1 MKKIILIAALLV
13 GTFAQAQI
21 KLNKQGGQIMN
32 GDVFTYTELFDLLT
46 NPEGGKLGFNVS
58 NDTEETVQLKMRV
71 DAITNNTAG
80 ENIGDDLQLCFGDC
94 VTNIT
99 EGGTYPTD
107 NIIIAAGGSTL
118 EVTNQDHF
126 ANGNPGNGT
135 DPVIYTISLVTVDEE
150 GAVTGVVVSFT
161 YRYEPT
167 AGLTDLEGLK
177 NMGLVINNT
186 VVKNGLDI
194 TATQNANVEIID
206 LNGKTVKKAAI
217 ANGSQSVDLSG
228 LSAAVY
234 IARFATEDNKVSYI
248 RIVKN

>member
-21 KLNKQGGQIMN
+21 TLHKQGAQIN
-32 GDVFTYTELFDLLT
+32 DNDVFTYTTLGET
-46 NPEGGKLGFNVS
+46 TAKLGFYVN
-58 NDTEETVQLKMRV
+58 NDTEETVSIRMRV
-71 DAITNNTAG
+71 DEVTGNTAG
-80 ENIGDDLQLCFGDC
+80 ENTGNNLQLCCFTIC
-94 VTNIT
+94 LPTISV
-99 EGGTYPTD
+99 GTICPPLEDMD
-107 NIIIAAGGSTL
+107 NEAVAIAPGGST
-118 EVTNQDHF
+118 VGVGDHF
-126 ANGNPGNGT
+126 YNGNPGNGT
-135 DPVIYTISLVTVDEE
+135 APVVYKFTLIRTDGPAIQDLVH
-150 GAVTGVVVSFT
+150 FT

-167 AGLTDLEGLK
+167 ASITDLEGLK
-177 NMGLVINNT
+177 NMGLVVNNT
-186 VVKNGLDI
+186 VIKNTLDV